1 MLGYTSPENTQV
13 HDQAGLLPPTRASS
27 TFEEDKSDGDSDKF
41 NSSLTMSARHLP
53 PVYIDIQEE
62 IERSMTKINSQMT
75 DLKKLHQK
83 RLKESFF
90 SDDNT
95 LQMKIIET
103 TRDITNQIKHS
114 EKELRALGEAETDE
128 SSDEQIRRNMRTMLA
143 EKLKDATFELRKVEK
158 DHYMKV

>member
-62 IERSMTKINSQMT
+62 IERSMTKINSQSKQYFPVGFSYLNVILPIVT

-128 SSDEQIRRNMRTMLA
+128 SSDEQSKSMLPP
-143 EKLKDATFELRKVEK
+143 LIQPI
-158 DHYMKV
+158 